1 MQLDLY
7 NPRGYYSHKLLPQE
21 YPVGTYN
28 FTVYNFGPAARVG
41 ITCLDTLSGEYMQ
54 TFVVYPG
61 RNLICACRLQKEC
74 YITIHCVEE
83 DSLIQME
90 NGTFTK
96 LNYQLYQGAHG
107 KTYIPSLR
115 EICISNVYSLNWE
128 WLFGTDHCL
137 LPKTIIEN
145 PPQYV
150 KRCVESFCILSY
162 FARCDKNACYRKI
175 GNCMGSGLPTVGKP
189 NCPCKYCKSFNLFPF
204 SLHLR
209 GGALPEGSS
218 DLLVSLPADP
228 SGPEEASPRYGCLPC
243 AIL

>member
-7 NPRGYYSHKLLPQE
+7 NPREYWSHKLLPQE

-41 ITCLDTLSGEYMQ
+41 ITCLDTLSGEYIQ

-90 NGTFTK
+90 NGTFTR

-107 KTYIPSLR
+107 KTYIPSLK

-145 PPQYV
+145 PPPY
-150 KRCVESFCILSY
+150 
-162 FARCDKNACYRKI
+162 
-175 GNCMGSGLPTVGKP
+175 
-189 NCPCKYCKSFNLFPF
+189 
-204 SLHLR
+204 
-209 GGALPEGSS
+209 
-218 DLLVSLPADP
+218 
-228 SGPEEASPRYGCLPC
+228 
-243 AIL
+243 